1 MQSKKQLLHCGL
13 LLLALAAAGGCKAI
27 SAKLDEVDPEKR
39 VEYKKS
45 TSLPPLEVPPDLT
58 SSTVDDTL
66 AVPDITPGGT
76 AIYSVYSGERSDPQ
90 AAQRENVL
98 PGQDN
103 MRVERDGNKRWL
115 VLQGE
120 PDQWWSKVRE
130 FWLQNGYLIK
140 QEDPRIGIMETDWL
154 ENRADIPKDPIRSVL
169 SKVFDNLYSAAT
181 RDKFRV
187 RLERGQEPGVTELFL
202 SHSGVEEVVQGEST
216 LWQPR
221 PSDPELE
228 AEMLNRLIVFFGVD
242 EKKAKTL
249 LAREASAPRATLI
262 KDGNGGITLTLQE
275 DFSRAWRRTGL
286 ALDRIGFTVEDR
298 DRSRGLYFV
307 RYADP
312 LKDQEKKEGFMS
324 RMKFWDKD
332 DKKPPTEQYLVSVA
346 SESDNTRD
354 AQGGAGVAGGRTP
367 GATIAVVNQD
377 GARDDSETASRIL
390 TLLYEQ
396 LK

>member
-1 MQSKKQLLHCGL
+1 MHFRKRLLHCGL
-13 LLLALAAAGGCKAI
+13 LLLVFGALGGCQTI
-27 SAKLDEVDPEKR
+27 TAKLDEVDPETR

-45 TSLPPLEVPPDLT
+45 RSLPPLEVPPDLT

-66 AVPDITPGGT
+66 AVPDISPSGT
-76 AIYSVYSGERSDPQ
+76 ATYSVYSGERSDPQ
-90 AAQRENVL
+90 LAQRENVL

-103 MRVERDGNKRWL
+103 VRVERDGNKRWL
-115 VLQGE
+115 VMRGE
-120 PDQWWSKVRE
+120 PEEWWPKARE
-130 FWLQNGYLIK
+130 FWLQNGFLIK
-140 QEDPRIGIMETDWL
+140 QEDPRIGIMETDWM

-169 SKVFDNLYSAAT
+169 SKVLDNLYSAAT

-187 RLERGQEPGVTELFL
+187 RLERTQEPGGTELFL
-202 SHSGVEEVVQGEST
+202 SHSGVEEVVQGGST
-216 LWQPR
+216 IWQPR

-242 EKKAKTL
+242 EKKAQAL
-249 LAREASAPRATLI
+249 LARESETPRATLT
-262 KDGNGGITLTLQE
+262 KDANGVISLTLQE

-298 DRSRGLYFV
+298 DRSRGLYYV

-312 LKDQEKKEGFMS
+312 LKDQEKQEGFLS
-324 RMKFWDKD
+324 RMKFWGED

-346 SESDNTRD
+346 SELDSTR
-354 AQGGAGVAGGRTP
+354 
-367 GATIAVVNQD
+367 IAVINQD
-377 GARDDSETASRIL
+377 GARDNSETAGRIL
-390 TLLYEQ
+390 TLLHEQ